1 MNRRDARIGMEIRHK
16 SSGEVL
22 GTIRRMLNA
31 TVTYD
36 GGPRGLGVAA
46 YGEIEPVR
54 E

>member
-1 MNRRDARIGMEIRHK
+1 MKIRHK

-22 GTIRRMLNA
+22 GTIYRMLNA

-36 GGPRGLGVAA
+36 TGGRGLGVAS
-46 YGEIEPVR
+46 YSEIEPVR